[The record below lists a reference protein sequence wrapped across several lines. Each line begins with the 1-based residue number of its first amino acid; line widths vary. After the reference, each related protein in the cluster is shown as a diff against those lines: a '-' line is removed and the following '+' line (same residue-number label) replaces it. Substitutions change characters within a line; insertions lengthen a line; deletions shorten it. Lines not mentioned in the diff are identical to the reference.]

1 MFIAHRIALDL
12 NNVQAT
18 YMSQAAGTARFAYNW
33 ALSEWK
39 KQYEAWRQDNT
50 LPKPSQEALR
60 RQLNSIKRKEFPW
73 MLEVTKNA
81 PQMAII
87 QLGQAFKNFFA
98 GRSRYPRFRKKG
110 RDDRFTLTNDQI
122 NIDGSRIRIPRLGWV
137 RMRESLRFA
146 GKIMSAT
153 ISRVAN
159 RWFVSITVDTED
171 NSHLPK
177 AENQGA
183 VGVDLGVS
191 ALATLSTGEIISGPK
206 PHKALLSR
214 LKRLSRS
221 LSRKQKGSANRVKAK
236 IKLAKLHAR
245 IAAIRTDALH
255 KLTTDLT
262 RRFYSIGIEDLN
274 VSGMMKNRHLSR
286 AIADMSFYEFRR
298 QLQYKTAM
306 RGGLVVVADRFYPSS
321 KTCSVCGYKLESLPL
336 SVRKWECPGCGTN
349 HDRDLNAAIN
359 LKNMAVSSTVTACG
373 EEGSG
378 SSRKTRVKPS
388 SERQEASGR
397 FNQI

>member
-1 MFIAHRIALDL
+1 MLIAHRIALDL

-39 KQYEAWRQDNT
+39 RQYEAWKQDNS

-98 GRSRYPRFRKKG
+98 GRSRYPKFRKKG
-110 RDDRFTLTNDQI
+110 RDDRFTLTNDQFS
-122 NIDGSRIRIPRLGWV
+122 IDAFRIRIPRLGWV

-183 VGVDLGVS
+183 AGVDLGVS
-191 ALATLSTGEIISGPK
+191 ALATLSTGEVIDGPK
-206 PHKALLSR
+206 PHKALLLR

-262 RRFYSIGIEDLN
+262 RRFHSIGIENLN
-274 VSGMMKNRHLSR
+274 VRGMMKNRHLSR
-286 AIADMSFYEFRR
+286 AVADMSFYEFRR

-306 RGGLVVVADRFYPSS
+306 RGGQVVVADRFYPSS

-336 SVRKWECPGCGTN
+336 SVRKWKCPGCGTD

-359 LKNMAVSSTVTACG
+359 LKNMAVSSTVTVCG

-388 SERQEASGR
+388 SEKQEASSG
-397 FNQI
+397 FNQK